1 MTRLPKFENPAVYDS
16 MVSGAPMSVCPERST
31 KINPSAIAA
40 EVGHIA
46 ASANESGLSQDSLA
60 VSIEPIGKDHE
71 RPMPSG
77 TPREVAISIQSC

>member
-31 KINPSAIAA
+31 KINPSAIALD
-40 EVGHIA
+40 VGNVMLSGADHLPPEPTA
-46 ASANESGLSQDSLA
+46 AI
-60 VSIEPIGKDHE
+60 IEPTGNDHE
-71 RPMPSG
+71 GPMPFG